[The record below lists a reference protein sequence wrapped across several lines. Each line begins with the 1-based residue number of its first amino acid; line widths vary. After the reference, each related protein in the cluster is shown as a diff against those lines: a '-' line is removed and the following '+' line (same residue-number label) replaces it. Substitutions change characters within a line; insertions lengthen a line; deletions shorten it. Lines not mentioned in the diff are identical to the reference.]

1 MASQIIKTLRVLKGE
16 APAHSPR
23 GETSACSPRGQN
35 QLQKTI
41 KSLKG
46 EK

>member
-1 MASQIIKTLRVLKGE
+1 MASQLIKTLKVLKGE
-16 APAHSPR
+16 APGPR
-23 GETSACSPRGQN
+23 GETSACSSKGEN

-46 EK
+46 QK